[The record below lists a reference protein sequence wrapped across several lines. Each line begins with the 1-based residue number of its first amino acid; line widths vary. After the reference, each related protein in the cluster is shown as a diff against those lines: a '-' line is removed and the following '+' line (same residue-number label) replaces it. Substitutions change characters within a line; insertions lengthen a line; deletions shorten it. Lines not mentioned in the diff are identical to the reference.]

1 MSLQHEAKRRSRF
14 KIKYRKKSTPQVPLV
29 IVEQCDLESTYT
41 SHNHSTTNCHHHS
54 CDPDLD
60 CTSSQDP
67 LTHSRLCRS
76 ERHSLNYIPDH
87 QIDNLTNVLHKWN
100 SCSEVK
106 QIDLSNEF
114 DVNIQ
119 NDVDN
124 LEKCNS
130 NKVVYDYSH
139 GEEFSRVS
147 PTDEQLNISTQLNYS
162 SVSLYLSK
170 TMLQNA
176 CNFCPATIQRS
187 KRIETVKQRQPNNSL
202 ESKDHSRK
210 PIASSIEDNI
220 GNRLQSVCRLLEDN
234 ILHQNMA
241 VYSYIDGET
250 IATSSSCHCFS
261 VKQDDNRIFT
271 LPSIDMRTNL
281 TISSSCSS
289 FNSLGALSSPP
300 SSRMSDTILNDNN
313 TTNTDNNNSNVKR
326 YNRKVITSNPSSYLQ
341 LPIVTSTF
349 DSNAN
354 NPLKVSTYINTEY
367 DVINDCRI
375 KPEKSLTSTTTT
387 ATTNKSRIK
396 SLGDIFKFP
405 RLSVSSDLYPKKSS
419 TYQNI
424 NKIDTDN
431 NHYNTSKY
439 ESPITTITN
448 DSSLRRDPNFLTVPT
463 ETFMRNTFQECNKH
477 VRHSTDYVCQRQQL
491 HDPDEKQQRTQR
503 AVSVD
508 MSQGNHSLLQY
519 DSSKI
524 INMKYANCIQSL
536 YYSGY
541 NKSSQ
546 QPLVNSSESLNAST
560 GTLFSH
566 VSSVMPNWTR
576 NAVLGEHLWNDTTS
590 TDTCYVEESECCVP
604 VSCRPTFREAFIR
617 DYRIEKTNTTHHWIK
632 RKKQD
637 NKCKHCGKSLQSI
650 LGFSTKE
657 YMTVQCTWC
666 KIGYHNK
673 PTCFQE
679 SFLSSEPCSLGP
691 YSDLIVPPDWII
703 KLSEGNSF
711 KSSIHRSNSFV
722 TSLSLANGHIQTPQI
737 RSSISRPEKLDCSTH
752 IPTSLSDQV
761 SVTTINEDCQSVSN
775 NQVNHCI
782 EPKISFVIKSNPMNA
797 VGLKPLLV
805 FLNPKSGG
813 NQATGL
819 LKKFQW
825 LLNPRQV
832 FDLSKGGP
840 KLGLE
845 LFSRVPNLRILVCGG
860 DGTVGWIFSTIDS
873 LALNI
878 VPPVAVLPLGTGNDL
893 ARALNWGSGYVDE
906 SVSKILSSVYEGRVI
921 ALDRWQVNSEVRT
934 DLPTVQQTP
943 DTEEEGDSSKSRP
956 ICDALP
962 LKVFNN
968 YFSLGADAATA
979 LEFHESREANP
990 EKFNSRLKNKLFYA
1004 GCGGKDLLLRS
1015 WRDLSEHITL
1025 TCDGEDLTPLIR
1037 SLKPHCLLFLNI
1049 PRYGSGTLPWGNP
1062 EAEFQPQRID
1072 DGYIEVI
1079 GLTSTTLATLQIGGH
1094 GDRICQCRHIRLTT
1108 DKVIPMQ
1115 MDGEPCRLVPST
1127 IEVFCSHQALVI
1139 QKLTRSPGSS
1149 AAIDENQ
1156 LRLKTGEYEAR
1167 VNVFVI
1173 AFKDYQIISDDVIAL
1188 RQAAT
1193 FFGVIMAKYDL
1204 DLSSVRE
1211 IINQLNNSEVDS
1223 KLEPFESTTPYHI
1236 SGVHLSN
1243 SWVFIDSTTAACRF
1257 FRIDK
1262 KHENAHFLTDVCN
1275 MEDLFLIDC
1284 QLESPLQNT
1293 VLITAAATDSDKNAV
1308 QQPASSLQPFETGQ
1322 IIQCSVNDTMTTTG
1336 IENTILKDDK
1346 RQLDN
1351 SELNIKSVTTK
1362 EDRII
1367 HSHVDSGL
1375 DIYAVE
1381 TNLQNELILEKSV
1394 TCDQESFTKND
1405 TSVNS
1410 KANPFISYDWEDFTK
1425 KAQDKNEEKMLIN
1438 ETNEEII
1445 IHYHCKSD
1453 NIDYNHYT
1461 DDSCLSSITSNDSID
1476 VSTTK
1481 PLTDDAENPTTNPLI
1496 CKNQSPE
1503 KTDHSSDFTMI
1514 SDNKMIKTVR
1524 EEEEEKRG
1532 RENSRRGSEEEGK
1545 KSDNLLLIKY
1555 KQDSVSSISN
1565 NQTIEI
1571 SVISTDEDE
1580 IRQDDSQSC
1589 KSKRYSRTRVREIGF
1604 NDSEQ
1609 LQQYL
1614 NKAPVE
1620 LIDLQDNEKKQT
1632 ALHKAAATQRRIIC
1646 QNLII
1651 SGACPTITDIYGKQP
1666 SDLALEANDSQ
1677 LAIYLQKK
1685 AIMFI
1690 IKNMIEKINV

>member
-1 MSLQHEAKRRSRF
+1 MVME
-14 KIKYRKKSTPQVPLV
+14 
-29 IVEQCDLESTYT
+29 
-41 SHNHSTTNCHHHS
+41 
-54 CDPDLD
+54 
-60 CTSSQDP
+60 
-67 LTHSRLCRS
+67 
-76 ERHSLNYIPDH
+76 
-87 QIDNLTNVLHKWN
+87 
-100 SCSEVK
+100 
-106 QIDLSNEF
+106 
-114 DVNIQ
+114 
-119 NDVDN
+119 
-124 LEKCNS
+124 LEKMH
-130 NKVVYDYSH
+130 K
-139 GEEFSRVS
+139 
-147 PTDEQLNISTQLNYS
+147 
-162 SVSLYLSK
+162 
-170 TMLQNA
+170 
-176 CNFCPATIQRS
+176 
-187 KRIETVKQRQPNNSL
+187 
-202 ESKDHSRK
+202 
-210 PIASSIEDNI
+210 
-220 GNRLQSVCRLLEDN
+220 
-234 ILHQNMA
+234 
-241 VYSYIDGET
+241 
-250 IATSSSCHCFS
+250 
-261 VKQDDNRIFT
+261 
-271 LPSIDMRTNL
+271 
-281 TISSSCSS
+281 
-289 FNSLGALSSPP
+289 
-300 SSRMSDTILNDNN
+300 
-313 TTNTDNNNSNVKR
+313 
-326 YNRKVITSNPSSYLQ
+326 
-341 LPIVTSTF
+341 
-349 DSNAN
+349 
-354 NPLKVSTYINTEY
+354 
-367 DVINDCRI
+367 
-375 KPEKSLTSTTTT
+375 
-387 ATTNKSRIK
+387 
-396 SLGDIFKFP
+396 
-405 RLSVSSDLYPKKSS
+405 
-419 TYQNI
+419 
-424 NKIDTDN
+424 
-431 NHYNTSKY
+431 
-439 ESPITTITN
+439 
-448 DSSLRRDPNFLTVPT
+448 
-463 ETFMRNTFQECNKH
+463 
-477 VRHSTDYVCQRQQL
+477 
-491 HDPDEKQQRTQR
+491 
-503 AVSVD
+503 
-508 MSQGNHSLLQY
+508 
-519 DSSKI
+519 
-524 INMKYANCIQSL
+524 
-536 YYSGY
+536 
-541 NKSSQ
+541 SQ

-590 TDTCYVEESECCVP
+590 TDTCYVEESECCKTGAKRKCSVCQIVCHVNCLSLVP

-1381 TNLQNELILEKSV
+1381 TNLQNELMLEKSV
-1394 TCDQESFTKND
+1394 TCDQENFTKND

-1410 KANPFISYDWEDFTK
+1410 KANPFIN
-1425 KAQDKNEEKMLIN
+1425 KNEEKMLIN

-1461 DDSCLSSITSNDSID
+1461 NDSCLSSITSNDSID

-1481 PLTDDAENPTTNPLI
+1481 PLTDDAENPTTNSLI
-1496 CKNQSPE
+1496 RKNQSPE

-1514 SDNKMIKTVR
+1514 SDKNDK
-1524 EEEEEKRG
+1524 
-1532 RENSRRGSEEEGK
+1532 
-1545 KSDNLLLIKY
+1545 
-1555 KQDSVSSISN
+1555 N
-1565 NQTIEI
+1565 N
-1571 SVISTDEDE
+1571 
-1580 IRQDDSQSC
+1580 DSQSC

-1614 NKAPVE
+1614 NKALLSASRKGLFEHIESLLKAGANIQTLDKHGRSCLHLAAKFGRMQVVECLLKYSPVE